1 MGIGRYTDDT
11 EDLEGI
17 LNWAGQGVG
26 LINRILPAADIVKE
40 ITEDAVRVLENARTF
55 IHEQLT
61 ILI

>member
-1 MGIGRYTDDT
+1 MGIGPYTDVT
-11 EDLEGI
+11 GDLEGL

-26 LINRILPAADIVKE
+26 LIKNILPAADIVKK

-55 IHEQLT
+55 IHEWLT